1 MIEQF
6 VTEEMLEDDQYEIS
20 DRLKLLRKIKTECN
34 SEIQP
39 KAVLEK
45 MNGDLEQVEDYLEYI
60 EAADDFELKDS
71 LDTDEFRDRF
81 MEELSREI
89 DQSGSD

>member
-1 MIEQF
+1 
-6 VTEEMLEDDQYEIS
+6 MLEDDQYEIS